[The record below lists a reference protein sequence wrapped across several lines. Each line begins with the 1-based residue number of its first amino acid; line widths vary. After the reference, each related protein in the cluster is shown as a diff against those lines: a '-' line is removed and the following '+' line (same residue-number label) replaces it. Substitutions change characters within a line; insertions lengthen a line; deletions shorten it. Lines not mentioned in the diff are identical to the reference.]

1 MGGSLCVRVLLRHAH
16 LGLYYAGRK
25 HWVSNPDSALEL
37 DTIERA
43 TEVSRDEDFAQME
56 IVVSFREAGCDLVLP
71 VKGPP
76 PNSDRAEAA

>member
-1 MGGSLCVRVLLRHAH
+1 MRVLLRHAH

-25 HWVSNPDSALEL
+25 HWVSDPDSALEL

-56 IVVSFREAGCDLVLP
+56 IVVSYGESDCDLVLP
-71 VKGPP
+71 IGTPAP
-76 PNSDRAEAA
+76 TAAHAAAA